1 MVRILFNHVFIIF
14 EILGEMAETLGF
26 VRVVMI
32 LFLVFELM
40 MLLLFVMIFVVVML
54 VVIVVIFWC

>member
-1 MVRILFNHVFIIF
+1 MVRILFNHVFTIF
-14 EILGEMAETLGF
+14 EVMGVIAENA
-26 VRVVMI
+26 RVWGGYVI
-32 LFLVFELM
+32 LFLVFKLM